1 MTEARRPL
9 ILPKTVTTPS
19 AGVSLPLMAGETLAC
34 VARTPSS
41 VNVPVSNRRSS
52 LSRTVSLPSAC
63 CLATA
68 SAPPISSAF
77 RRRAWS
83 SSTSSFIPMEISRAS
98 SHLLGLDQVIDDEV
112 GERRRAADHRQHRRD
127 LAPVVGGV
135 IRHVLEQRP
144 QGQAERLA
152 LGAPVLDDAI
162 QVGRREGL
170 DERLLLLL

>member
-77 RRRAWS
+77 RRRALS
-83 SSTSSFIPMEISRAS
+83 SSTSSFIPMGSR
-98 SHLLGLDQVIDDEV
+98 HLSGHLPGLDQLVDGEV
-112 GERRRAADHRQHRRD
+112 RRRRRAVNHGQHRRH
-127 LAPVVGGV
+127 LPPVVRGV
-135 IRHVLEQRP
+135 VPHLP
-144 QGQAERLA
+144 QQ
-152 LGAPVLDDAI
+152 PPHSH
-162 QVGRREGL
+162 
-170 DERLLLLL
+170 

>member
-9 ILPKTVTTPS
+9 ILPKPVTTPS
-19 AGVSLPLMAGETLAC
+19 AGVPLPRIAGGT
-34 VARTPSS
+34 VAWGGGTPGS
-41 VNVPVSNRRSS
+41 VNGPPSDRRSS

-63 CLATA
+63 CLATG

-83 SSTSSFIPMEISRAS
+83 SSTSSFIPMEISPAS

-127 LAPVVGGV
+127 LAPVVG
-135 IRHVLEQRP
+135 RSEEHTSELQSH
-144 QGQAERLA
+144 LH
-152 LGAPVLDDAI
+152 L
-162 QVGRREGL
+162 
-170 DERLLLLL
+170 